1 MFYMVIRAT
10 RSREQKE
17 EEHKVGKMNGKKDRH
32 NRLKVLNTAY
42 TIRMIDRVPPSFSH
56 FLLVWDT
63 LSLFS
68 LSLSLHYIAEKTLP
82 TTYTHTHIR

>member
-68 LSLSLHYIAEKTLP
+68 LSLCI
-82 TTYTHTHIR
+82 I